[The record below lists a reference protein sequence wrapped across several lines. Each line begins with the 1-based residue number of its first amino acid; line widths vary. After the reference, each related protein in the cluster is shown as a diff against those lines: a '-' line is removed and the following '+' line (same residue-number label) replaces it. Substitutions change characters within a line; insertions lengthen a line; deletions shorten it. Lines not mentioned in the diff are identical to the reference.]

1 MKKFNFTK
9 ALIFLFPLLVC
20 ISWIYVLKVEGADI
34 LSVFT
39 EKNLIPTKKFLSG
52 MIGLGEAKPAFLDK
66 EIIKDTLKL
75 TLETLQMSIMAIGFS
90 TIGMFLTVIPA
101 SRRVADGSLTMKKS
115 WLGLI
120 IYYITKTVYLFSR
133 AIPELIWA
141 MIVIFVFKP
150 GILPGAIALS
160 LHNFGILGKLCAEVI
175 DNIDLRP
182 IRNLASSGA
191 NSVQIFFYGVIPTV
205 LPKFMTYIVYRLEII
220 MRTTIVVG
228 FIGAGGLGTQFR
240 LSMSFF
246 RYSELTLILICYV
259 FLVLIADVVSELT
272 RRLSN

>member
-1 MKKFNFTK
+1 
-9 ALIFLFPLLVC
+9 
-20 ISWIYVLKVEGADI
+20 
-34 LSVFT
+34 
-39 EKNLIPTKKFLSG
+39 
-52 MIGLGEAKPAFLDK
+52 
-66 EIIKDTLKL
+66 
-75 TLETLQMSIMAIGFS
+75 MSIMAIGFS
-90 TIGMFLTVIPA
+90 TIGMILTVVPA
-101 SRRVADGSLTMKKS
+101 SRRVADGSITMNKKWYNS
-115 WLGLI
+115 I
-120 IYYITKTVYLFSR
+120 IYFLTKVVYLFSR

-175 DNIDLRP
+175 DDLDLRP

-191 NSVQIFFYGVIPTV
+191 NSVQILFYGVIPTV

-228 FIGAGGLGTQFR
+228 FVGAGGLGTQFR

-246 RYSELTLILICYV
+246 RYSELTLILICYIV
-259 FLVLIADVVSELT
+259 LVLFADLLSELT